1 MSQPRSLAY
10 SLLWTTS
17 LFILLYAIQPLL
29 YVLIGPSDLDILM
42 LIVLGFVFLFAI
54 SSVIS
59 LRDEA
64 KGLSVFG
71 SVSLALFILLF
82 LTHYQFLGLI
92 LLLIYIVAAIGKLF
106 KEARKR

>member
-17 LFILLYAIQPLL
+17 LFILLYALQPLL
-29 YVLIGPSDLDILM
+29 YILVGPTDLDIL
-42 LIVLGFVFLFAI
+42 LLVVLGFVFLFAI

-59 LRDEA
+59 LHEEA
-64 KGLSVFG
+64 KGLAVFG

-92 LLLIYIVAAIGKLF
+92 LLVVYIVAAIGKLF
-106 KEARKR
+106 KEARKQ